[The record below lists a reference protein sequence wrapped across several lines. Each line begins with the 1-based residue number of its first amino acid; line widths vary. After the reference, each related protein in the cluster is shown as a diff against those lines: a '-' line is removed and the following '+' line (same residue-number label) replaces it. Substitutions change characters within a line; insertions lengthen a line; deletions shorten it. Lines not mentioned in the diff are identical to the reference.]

1 MAKRATGGGA
11 KSAARAR
18 HSRTAGDKPAEP
30 SEASP
35 GSKSPA
41 PGLYLVATPIGN
53 LGDVTLRAIDLLGRV
68 DLVACED
75 TRMTERLLQRH
86 GIRARL
92 TPYHDHNAERVRPAL
107 LRRLAGGA
115 SLALVSDA
123 GTPLVS
129 DPGYKLV
136 REAIAAGIPVTALP
150 GPSAALVALQLSG
163 LPTDRF
169 LFAGFLPSRDAARRR
184 ALAELAKVPATLVFF
199 ETAPR
204 LAETLAAMAEILGDR
219 PAAVARELTKLF
231 EEVRRDGTA
240 ALARHYAEAGPPKG
254 EIAVVVGPPSE
265 PVPAAPG
272 EIDAAL
278 AAALARMSL
287 KDAVAAVAAATGE
300 PRRDV
305 YARALAL
312 QRRPGPA

>member
-1 MAKRATGGGA
+1 MAKRATGGGTKA
-11 KSAARAR
+11 TTRARA
-18 HSRTAGDKPAEP
+18 SRAAGDKRVEP
-30 SEASP
+30 SEAPS

-53 LGDVTLRAIDLLGRV
+53 LGDITLRAIDLLGRV

-75 TRMTERLLQRH
+75 TRVTERLFRRH
-86 GIRARL
+86 GIRTRL
-92 TPYHDHNAERVRPAL
+92 APYHEHNAERARPEL
-107 LRRLAGGA
+107 IRRLAGGA
-115 SLALVSDA
+115 SVALVSDA

-129 DPGYKLV
+129 DPGHKLV
-136 REAIAAGIPVTALP
+136 RSAIEAGISVTALP
-150 GPSAALVALQLSG
+150 GPSAALAALQLSG
-163 LPTDRF
+163 LPSDRF
-169 LFAGFLPSRDAARRR
+169 LFAGFLPSRDAARLR
-184 ALAELAKVPATLVFF
+184 ALAELAAVPATLIFF

-204 LAETLAAMAEILGDR
+204 LVETLAAMAERLGDR

-231 EEVRRDGTA
+231 EEVRRDGVA

-254 EIAVVVGPPSE
+254 ELVILVGPP
-265 PVPAAPG
+265 PDPARAAPT

-278 AAALARMSL
+278 EIALARMSL

-300 PRRDV
+300 PRREV

-312 QRRPGPA
+312 RRPGPA